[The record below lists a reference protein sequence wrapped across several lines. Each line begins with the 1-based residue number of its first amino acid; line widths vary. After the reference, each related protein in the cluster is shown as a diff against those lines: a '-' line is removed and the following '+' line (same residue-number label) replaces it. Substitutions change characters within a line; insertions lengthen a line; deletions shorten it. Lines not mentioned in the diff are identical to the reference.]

1 METPRCPYFGTCGGC
16 AQQNVEYSTQVE
28 QKKQRVMNYFK
39 ARGITLPDVSVHFDS
54 AYEYRNRMDFVFTKN
69 GLGLREKGEWKKLLH
84 VAQCPISN
92 AKLNVLLKE
101 VNEWF
106 STVKPDVFDV
116 RSTTGTFRYA
126 VIRAP
131 EHTDDSAITFVLNRD
146 SPILEEQK
154 KLVLEFAKKTSA
166 KNVLIGTVIS
176 KTDMSVSD
184 DAVAV
189 KGNTHVT
196 EKLLG
201 KTMTYHSQAFFQN
214 NPIMAEQ
221 MIAHVKKEI
230 GNGKTLID
238 LYGGAGTFG
247 VSLAELFE
255 KTIIIDNVL
264 GNIEQAKENI
274 AHNNVNA
281 EARCADANVLSE
293 YAGEITLLVDPPRV
307 GLHPKVVSAIKQL
320 RPKTLAYI
328 SCNPEQLA
336 KEVTALGYDL
346 KTLAVFDLFP
356 QTEHVEAIAT
366 LTPKHL

>member
-1 METPRCPYFGTCGGC
+1 
-16 AQQNVEYSTQVE
+16 
-28 QKKQRVMNYFK
+28 MNYFK
-39 ARGITLPDVSVHFDS
+39 ARGIMLPEVSVHFDS
-54 AYEYRNRMDFVFTKN
+54 AYEYRNRMDFVFTKE

-92 AKLNVLLKE
+92 AKLNSLLKE
-101 VNEWF
+101 INDWF
-106 STVKPDVFDV
+106 LHVRPDVFDV
-116 RSTTGTFRYA
+116 QATTGTFRYA

-131 EHTDDSAITFVLNRD
+131 QHTDDSAICFILNRD
-146 SPILEEQK
+146 SPILEAQK
-154 KLVLEFAKKTSA
+154 KLILEFAKTTSA

-189 KGNTHVT
+189 KGGTHVT

-201 KTMTYHSQAFFQN
+201 KKMTYHSQAFFQN
-214 NPIMAEQ
+214 NTIMAEQ

-247 VSLAELFE
+247 VSLADSFE

-281 EARCADANVLSE
+281 EARCADANVLAE
-293 YAGEITLLVDPPRV
+293 YNGDITLIVDPPRA
-307 GLHPKVVSAIKQL
+307 GLHPKVVAAIKQL
-320 RPKTLAYI
+320 RPKTLIYI

-336 KEVTALGYDL
+336 KEATLLGYNV
-346 KTLAVFDLFP
+346 KTLGVFDLFP
-356 QTEHVEAIAT
+356 QTEHIEAIAT
-366 LTPKHL
+366 LAPKTL